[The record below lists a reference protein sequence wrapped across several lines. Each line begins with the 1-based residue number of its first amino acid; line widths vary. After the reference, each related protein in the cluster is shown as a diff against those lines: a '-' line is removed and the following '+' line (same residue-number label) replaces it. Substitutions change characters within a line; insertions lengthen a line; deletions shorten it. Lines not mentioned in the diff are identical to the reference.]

1 MNDKVKLLIG
11 GVATV
16 AVVGGATA
24 AGLAYANPTDPTPT
38 PGASP
43 SGQPQS
49 KPERKAGGGG
59 LLGRALHGEATVK
72 GGPRTGGETRVV
84 VFQRGTVTSIS
95 ATSVELKSADGFT
108 GTYAI
113 EGEIRVRT
121 GRDKG
126 ELGDV
131 KGDQTVRLLATKDGE
146 TLTAKRIT
154 IVP

>member
-1 MNDKVKLLIG
+1 MNHKLKLLIG

-43 SGQPQS
+43 SGQPQD
-49 KPERKAGGGG
+49 KPEKRAGGGR

-72 GGPRTGGETRVV
+72 GGPRTGGETRVI
-84 VFQRGTVTSIS
+84 VFQRGTVTTIS
-95 ATSVELKSADGFT
+95 STSVELKSEDGYAA
-108 GTYAI
+108 TYAI
-113 EGEIRVRT
+113 AGEVRVRT
-121 GRDKG
+121 GREPG

-131 KGDQTVRLLATKDGE
+131 KAGQKVRLLATKDGA
-146 TLTAKRIT
+146 TLTAKRII
-154 IVP
+154 IVG